1 MTPKDISRI
10 CAALPGSELTHPFGD
25 DLDVWKVSGKMF
37 AVPGLNSGGV
47 TLKCVSE
54 DAALMLIEIGVA
66 KRARYLKRGGWVTV
80 DYDAMQDDDFR
91 QRILDS
97 YATVRKGLTKA
108 QKAALPDIP
117 DQPPQ

>member
-66 KRARYLKRGGWVTV
+66 KRARYLKRGGWVTI

-108 QKAALPDIP
+108 QKAALLDIP